1 MDLQKINPYIRRAIP
16 SVLATG
22 AIIHRRVLF
31 DYELIY
37 VESGEMTLTC
47 DEVEYPCRAGQFLLI
62 RPGVP
67 HSFGEIHAPLSQ
79 PHIHFDMVFSS
90 SRSARTPI
98 SFRDRSDFT
107 AEERELVQED
117 LFASYPTVPYI
128 TFRNEEAARRLFYDV
143 VMGAKLPPLVR
154 KAHMLALLDLLIA
167 DNFPAVCT
175 EAARGYDVAQQ
186 VKEYLD
192 AGQGSTASLDEL
204 AGQFNYSKYHL
215 ERQFTRAFG
224 ESVIAYRNRV
234 RMDAARRLLAEQSV
248 TAVAERLGYTSVYV
262 FSRAFAQRF
271 GYPPSKEKRKN
282 G

>member
-1 MDLQKINPYIRRAIP
+1 MNVQKINPYIRRAIP
-16 SVLATG
+16 SVLAAGTV
-22 AIIHRRVLF
+22 IHRRVLF

-37 VESGEMTLTC
+37 VEKGAFTLTC
-47 DEVEYPCRAGQFLLI
+47 DEVAYPCREGQFLLI

-98 SFRDRSDFT
+98 SFRDITEFT
-107 AEERELVQED
+107 PQERELLQED
-117 LFASYPTVPYI
+117 VFAPYPTLPYVI
-128 TFRNEEAARRLFYDV
+128 FRDEQEAKRLFYEV
-143 VMGAKLPPLVR
+143 VNGAKTSPLAR
-154 KAHMLALLDLLIA
+154 KARMTALLDLLIA
-167 DNFPAVCT
+167 DNFPSLFSV
-175 EAARGYDVAQQ
+175 EEGYNVAQQ

-192 AGQGSTASLDEL
+192 AGQGSMASLDEL

-234 RMDAARRLLAEQSV
+234 RMDTARRLLAEQSV
-248 TAVAERLGYTSVYV
+248 TAVAEQLGYTSVYV
-262 FSRAFAQRF
+262 FSRAFSRHF
-271 GYPPSKEKRKN
+271 GYPPSREK